1 MVHVGSIPTRPTNG
15 VIMSSDDY
23 ILDADKIFLEEIKIH
38 NQLIETS
45 SQMQAIF
52 SRITLSGFE
61 ISDSISSFIDLIQ
74 RKEFDKAR
82 KVLQDA
88 VYSLSNLADGL
99 VSAVDKFNS
108 GVFNNGEETP
118 GKQIN

>member
-1 MVHVGSIPTRPTNG
+1 
-15 VIMSSDDY
+15 MSSDDH
-23 ILDADKIFLEEIKIH
+23 ILDADKIFLEESKIH
-38 NQLIETS
+38 NELIETS
-45 SQMQAIF
+45 SQLQSIF
-52 SRITLSGFE
+52 SRITLSCFA
-61 ISDSISSFIDLIQ
+61 ISDSLSIFIECIQ
-74 RKEFDKAR
+74 KKEFDKAR

-99 VSAVDKFNS
+99 ISAVDKLNS

>member
-1 MVHVGSIPTRPTNG
+1 
-15 VIMSSDDY
+15 MSSDDY

-38 NQLIETS
+38 NELIETS
-45 SQMQAIF
+45 AQMQAIF

-61 ISDSISSFIDLIQ
+61 VSDSISLFIECIQ

-88 VYSLSNLADGL
+88 VYSLSNFADGL
-99 VSAVDKFNS
+99 VSAIDKLNS
-108 GVFNNGEETP
+108 GVFTNGEETNR
-118 GKQIN
+118 GKIN

>member
-1 MVHVGSIPTRPTNG
+1 
-15 VIMSSDDY
+15 MSSDDF
-23 ILDADKIFLEEIKIH
+23 ILNADKIFLEEIKIH
-38 NQLIETS
+38 NELIETS
-45 SQMQAIF
+45 AQMQAIF

-61 ISDSISSFIDLIQ
+61 ISDSISLFIECIQ

-99 VSAVDKFNS
+99 VSAVDKLNS
-108 GVFNNGEETP
+108 GVFNNGKETN
-118 GKQIN
+118 GGQVN

>member
-1 MVHVGSIPTRPTNG
+1 
-15 VIMSSDDY
+15 MSSDDH

-38 NQLIETS
+38 NELIETS
-45 SQMQAIF
+45 SQLQSIF
-52 SRITLSGFE
+52 SRITLSGFA
-61 ISDSISSFIDLIQ
+61 ISDSLSIFIECIQ
-74 RKEFDKAR
+74 KKEFDKAR

>member
-1 MVHVGSIPTRPTNG
+1 
-15 VIMSSDDY
+15 MSSDDF
-23 ILDADKIFLEEIKIH
+23 ILNADKIFLEEIKIH
-38 NQLIETS
+38 NELNETS
-45 SQMQAIF
+45 AQMQAIF

-61 ISDSISSFIDLIQ
+61 ISDSISLFIECIQ

-99 VSAVDKFNS
+99 VSAVDKLNS
-108 GVFNNGEETP
+108 GVFNNDKETN
-118 GKQIN
+118 GGQVN

>member
-1 MVHVGSIPTRPTNG
+1 VGSIPTRPTNG
-15 VIMSSDDY
+15 VLMSSDDY
-23 ILDADKIFLEEIKIH
+23 VLDPDKIFLEEIKIH

-61 ISDSISSFIDLIQ
+61 ISDSISSFIECIQ

-88 VYSLSNLADGL
+88 VYSLSNFADGL
-99 VSAVDKFNS
+99 VSAIDKLNS
-108 GVFNNGEETP
+108 GVFNNGEETN
-118 GKQIN
+118 GSQIN